1 MKIGLFAGNGFDP
14 ITNNDLDLI
23 GRIIRYGIV
32 DHLVIAIDTN
42 PQCHSALFSVEQRE
56 ELVKESI
63 KSGLSLTSKQYTVSS
78 FTGHLSSLAK
88 EIKAN
93 FLIRGVGNI
102 SELEHEM
109 QLASINKLA
118 YPVMETVILL
128 SKPEL
133 SIISSAMVRELG
145 SLDGDV
151 SPYVQRCVVKAL
163 QTTQGLPR

>member
-23 GRIIRYGIV
+23 GRIIRYGLV

-56 ELVKESI
+56 ELIKESI
-63 KSGLSLTSKQYTVSS
+63 KSGLSLPPKQYTITS
-78 FTGHLSSLAK
+78 FTGHLSFFAQ

-93 FLIRGVGNI
+93 FLIRGINNTA
-102 SELEHEM
+102 ELEHEI
-109 QLASINKLA
+109 QLATINKNA
-118 YPVMETVILL
+118 YSVMETVILF

-133 SIISSAMVRELG
+133 SIVSSSMVRELAA
-145 SLDGDV
+145 LDGDV
-151 SPYVQRCVVKAL
+151 SPYVQRCVLKAL
-163 QTTQGLPR
+163 QGITK